1 MIQHLIDLKDWV
13 KDRLEERTTW
23 DGGMLVAV
31 GLVILFFGA
40 FVGRIAESQIH
51 NARPPRLT
59 PKGMPIFLTP

>member
-23 DGGMLVAV
+23 DGAMLVAV

-40 FVGRIAESQIH
+40 FVKWAAYAAIALSLIH
-51 NARPPRLT
+51 
-59 PKGMPIFLTP
+59 I